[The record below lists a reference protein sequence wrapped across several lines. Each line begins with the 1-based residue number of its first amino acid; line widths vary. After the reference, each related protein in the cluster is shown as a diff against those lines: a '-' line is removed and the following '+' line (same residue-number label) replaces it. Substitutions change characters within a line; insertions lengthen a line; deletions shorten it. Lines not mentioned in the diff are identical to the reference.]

1 MVNPLGTE
9 LTRIYVLREGETIG
23 FAARELGRYVQMMD
37 GSVEV
42 ETVPSTA
49 YRPDEQPGIYLG
61 LLEDFGLPAPG
72 LENLQFDDYVHIDV
86 GALEGVIAGSNPRSV
101 LLGVYRF
108 LEGAGCSWVRPGE
121 DGECIPQRDLTGIA
135 VKLDEAPSYRY
146 RGLCIEGA
154 VSYENMLENI
164 DWAPKAGFNSYFLEF
179 IIPHTFFDR
188 WYRHLGNESL
198 EPEPLTVEMVLDFK
212 QGMEREIT
220 KRGLIYQAVG
230 HGWTCEPFG
239 VQGLGWDPVDY
250 EVDEDVTSLLAEVGG
265 ERKLHRNIPLN
276 TNLCYSNPEARRA
289 VVDYAVKH
297 MRANPFIDV
306 LHVWMADDS
315 NNHCECDNCR
325 GTRPSDFLV
334 MLLNE
339 MDAAFAK
346 ESIDTRIA
354 FPAYLD
360 LLWPPERERLHNPD
374 RFVLLFAPITRS
386 YDVPYDTDT
395 KGIELPDFE
404 RNKLQ
409 FPADIRENL
418 AFLEK
423 WQEFFD
429 GDAETY
435 EYYFMWD
442 SYFDPGY
449 YETAKVLNADIKLLH
464 GIGLNGIVSD
474 QSQRSFFPTG
484 FGMYVMARTLWDDSV
499 EVDGLATEY
508 FSAAFGEE
516 GELCREYM
524 ATLSRLF
531 DPPSLR
537 RGVQTWGRGREV
549 AGADP
554 DAVARLGNIPGVI
567 DAFGP
572 CIERNMQLE
581 NACRAKSWEYLAYHA
596 DISKAL
602 ARALQARAR
611 GDDDE
616 AHRLWHEVVDLV
628 QRNEMALQPVLD
640 VFEFNRTLGR
650 VFR

>member
-1 MVNPLGTE
+1 MKCLVTGGAGFIGSHIAERLCRESDAEVT
-9 LTRIYVLREGETIG
+9 VLDNLSVGKRRNVPPACRFVEGDINDPASLSAALDSAEIVFHEAAFVSIRES
-23 FAARELGRYVQMMD
+23 FRR
-37 GSVEV
+37 
-42 ETVPSTA
+42 
-49 YRPDEQPGIYLG
+49 
-61 LLEDFGLPAPG
+61 LED
-72 LENLQFDDYVHIDV
+72 
-86 GALEGVIAGSNPRSV
+86 
-101 LLGVYRF
+101 
-108 LEGAGCSWVRPGE
+108 
-121 DGECIPQRDLTGIA
+121 DL
-135 VKLDEAPSYRY
+135 R
-146 RGLCIEGA
+146 
-154 VSYENMLENI
+154 
-164 DWAPKAGFNSYFLEF
+164 
-179 IIPHTFFDR
+179 
-188 WYRHLGNESL
+188 
-198 EPEPLTVEMVLDFK
+198 
-212 QGMEREIT
+212 
-220 KRGLIYQAVG
+220 
-230 HGWTCEPFG
+230 
-239 VQGLGWDPVDY
+239 
-250 EVDEDVTSLLAEVGG
+250 
-265 ERKLHRNIPLN
+265 
-276 TNLCYSNPEARRA
+276 
-289 VVDYAVKH
+289 
-297 MRANPFIDV
+297 
-306 LHVWMADDS
+306 
-315 NNHCECDNCR
+315 DNCR